1 MTEDKKE
8 LKLVFAPGCFDNFD
22 GTQEELDEMV
32 AEIKQMFESG
42 EFMEKS
48 FPVTEE
54 SLDELPDEVL
64 EQIARALDEF
74 GTEGQEIPSDRKLH

>member
-22 GTQEELDEMV
+22 GTQEELDEFI

-42 EFMEKS
+42 EYLEKS
-48 FPVTEE
+48 VPISE
-54 SLDELPDEVL
+54 LD
-64 EQIARALDEF
+64 LDDIEDLD
-74 GTEGQEIPSDRKLH
+74 EGQERKLH